1 MRAACILYLVMA
13 SSLVTV
19 VSPTTRLT
27 KRIVFL
33 VDVSGSMA
41 GLKFDRACG
50 AVLEIA
56 GQPVDEMEIAVFAF
70 DNTPTRWPGIPEA
83 KDLEKGIKGIPKGWA
98 ALPSQEAINTSSH
111 WLGGISP
118 DGGTLVIPPLL
129 AALAEERKELSIVLI
144 TDGQF
149 YQERTDSIL
158 AAVEKAQKARVA
170 KGLGRAVILA
180 YGVAGE
186 SIALQKLAEA
196 GGGGFFKRAVP
207 TSPLMFMKKTAAA
220 PGAASVR

>member
-1 MRAACILYLVMA
+1 MRLTACILSFVFLA
-13 SSLVTV
+13 SSLTTV
-19 VSPTTRLT
+19 VPPTARLT

-56 GQPVDEMEIAVFAF
+56 GQPVDELEIAVVAF
-70 DNTPTRWPGIPEA
+70 DSTVSRWPGLPEPS
-83 KDLEKGIKGIPKGWA
+83 DPERGIKGVPRGWA
-98 ALPSQEAINTSSH
+98 ALPSQLAMDESSR
-111 WLGGISP
+111 WLNGISP
-118 DGGTLVIPPLL
+118 DGGTLVIPPLR
-129 AALAEERKELSIVLI
+129 AALAENRKELSVVLI

-149 YQERTDSIL
+149 YQERTDVIL
-158 AAVEKAQKARVA
+158 AAVEASQRQREE

-186 SIALQKLAEA
+186 SNALKRLAKA
-196 GGGGFFKRAVP
+196 GGGGFFKRTAP
-207 TSPLMFMKKTAAA
+207 LSPLLFMKK
-220 PGAASVR
+220 P